1 MNGVSNLL
9 PLNHWIVGIDP
20 YFQTQMTRFTRL
32 PILNSGEATNKDSNM
47 RIELSLSRQQEFCVP
62 TNRIELLT
70 TGMDW
75 VVPFRLTVGSEG

>member
-1 MNGVSNLL
+1 
-9 PLNHWIVGIDP
+9 
-20 YFQTQMTRFTRL
+20 
-32 PILNSGEATNKDSNM
+32 M

-75 VVPFRLTVGSEG
+75 VIPFRLTVGSEG